1 MGQRTSK
8 VQTVQQAVKQR
19 ELALKKARR
28 TATLTHN
35 LVTEDYSRSVDD
47 VYDCWCVPQQLCEL
61 HYSAL
66 LASYSSTLKR

>member
-1 MGQRTSK
+1 MGQGTSK

-47 VYDCWCVPQQLCEL
+47 VYDCW
-61 HYSAL
+61 
-66 LASYSSTLKR
+66 